1 MPKRKWTTVALVSVP
16 LAPLL
21 YFGTVQSA
29 SAAASCMP
37 TAPTVTNP
45 TPTSTRIVA
54 GVTCSGATEDVG
66 IAVEV
71 KDAAGAP
78 FVLATSTT
86 DVAANGTSQQVVQVP
101 VAVSKVCVTV
111 TAGGEEQTHCVP

>member
-1 MPKRKWTTVALVSVP
+1 MSKRKWTTVALVSVP

-21 YFGTVQSA
+21 YFGTVESA
-29 SAAASCMP
+29 SAAVSCTP

-45 TPTSTRIVA
+45 TPNSTKIVA
-54 GVTCSGATEDVG
+54 GVMCSGATEDVG
-66 IAVEV
+66 VAVEA
-71 KDAAGAP
+71 KDAAGDP

-86 DVAANGTSQQVVQVP
+86 DVAANGSSQQVVQVP

-111 TAGGEEQTHCVP
+111 TAGGDEQTHCVP

>member
-1 MPKRKWTTVALVSVP
+1 MSKRKWTTVALVSVP

-29 SAAASCMP
+29 SAAASCTP

-45 TPTSTRIVA
+45 TPNSTRIVA

-66 IAVEV
+66 VAVEV
-71 KDAAGAP
+71 KDAVGNP
-78 FVLATSTT
+78 FVVAASTT
-86 DVAANGTSQQVVQVP
+86 DVSANGSAQQVVQVP

-111 TAGGEEQTHCVP
+111 TAGGDPQTHCVP